1 MRSEA
6 VTKEEK
12 TITHK
17 QNNANVFVAWIGKR
31 RVAQLLSQSF
41 FRFRDSFFVCQ
52 FFFTLFILGVFFS
65 FQSDYATEQ
74 TIVLASLLNFI
85 IPHFLQNEKRIGFF
99 VWLHF
104 GI

>member
-52 FFFTLFILGVFFS
+52 FFLLCSFFVFFS
-65 FQSDYATEQ
+65 LSNRTTQ
-74 TIVLASLLNFI
+74 LN
-85 IPHFLQNEKRIGFF
+85 KR
-99 VWLHF
+99 
-104 GI
+104 